1 MWHCPHATA
10 AVNQWDRQMDG
21 QTLDSFKNPAPH
33 TRAFQFA
40 IRIDSIHYANRFESI
55 HFVKNRPFG
64 SLVVLQFFCLFIV

>member
-1 MWHCPHATA
+1 MSSFKHHNNKFVFSYLHTLTMWHCPHATA

-40 IRIDSIHYANRFESI
+40 IRIH
-55 HFVKNRPFG
+55 
-64 SLVVLQFFCLFIV
+64 